1 MDYKSQTCCFTG
13 HRDIAPYTPD
23 TVFEQTKA
31 VVTLLVS
38 KGFKYFGTG
47 GALGFDTIAAQA
59 VMSVKETHPEVKLI
73 LVLPCEN
80 QTKYWKQQDIDVYND
95 IKLRAD
101 KVKVLALHYYNG
113 CMQKRNRHLVDC
125 SSACVCFL
133 TKHEGGTTYTYY
145 YTIKETNKF
154 EAYTSQ
160 NYEIEVTKHSPTT
173 IKAIYLTNN
182 DTATEGYNGTDLT
195 YTFKYNITKNAETNE
210 YTFTLSDSQWWW
222 THTEVEIYLNGQ
234 KIPSNIV
241 DPITITYTLDNP
253 PMIKF
258 VYTYET
264 GNDYYYKFIQE
275 YQLNSSVSRQT
286 PRFE

>member
-13 HRDIAPYTPD
+13 HRDIAPYTLD

-59 VMSVKETHPEVKLI
+59 VLSVKETHPEIKLI

-101 KVKVLALHYYNG
+101 KVKVLAPHYYNG

-125 SSACVCFL
+125 SSACICFL
-133 TKHEGGTTYTYY
+133 TKHEGGT
-145 YTIKETNKF
+145 
-154 EAYTSQ
+154 AYTVDYAKQ
-160 NYEIEVTKHSPTT
+160 KGLDIINVVEEF
-173 IKAIYLTNN
+173 
-182 DTATEGYNGTDLT
+182 EG
-195 YTFKYNITKNAETNE
+195 
-210 YTFTLSDSQWWW
+210 
-222 THTEVEIYLNGQ
+222 
-234 KIPSNIV
+234 
-241 DPITITYTLDNP
+241 
-253 PMIKF
+253 
-258 VYTYET
+258 
-264 GNDYYYKFIQE
+264 
-275 YQLNSSVSRQT
+275 
-286 PRFE
+286 

>member
-13 HRDIAPYTPD
+13 HRDIAPYTLD

-59 VMSVKETHPEVKLI
+59 VLSVKETHPEINLI

-101 KVKVLALHYYNG
+101 KVKVLAPHYYNG

-125 SSACVCFL
+125 SSACICFL
-133 TKHEGGTTYTYY
+133 TKHKGGT
-145 YTIKETNKF
+145 
-154 EAYTSQ
+154 AYTVDSRVYFSTILLFFCISVCCGQ
-160 NYEIEVTKHSPTT
+160 TFNLLRFGYCILSHSHSILLEYLVYHMRVDFCGYRYVRVSHPFFCYIDWYSGCLT
-173 IKAIYLTNN
+173 IGA
-182 DTATEGYNGTDLT
+182 EGV
-195 YTFKYNITKNAETNE
+195 A
-210 YTFTLSDSQWWW
+210 Q
-222 THTEVEIYLNGQ
+222 
-234 KIPSNIV
+234 
-241 DPITITYTLDNP
+241 
-253 PMIKF
+253 
-258 VYTYET
+258 
-264 GNDYYYKFIQE
+264 
-275 YQLNSSVSRQT
+275 
-286 PRFE
+286 